1 MLYTVGIVSQYLSL
15 EGSCPVDEAKAIID
29 VKKGIIELEG
39 PVDFVRR
46 YLGRYQPPISHLR
59 GLPKAVAA
67 SPEKAGPPNEE
78 KKRGPC
84 LKATRSDSGA
94 GAAIRKY
101 LESGFFEQPRSFRDV
116 REHLANNRVIC
127 KDSLVRASLKK
138 LVGTGALK
146 TTGVASALRYYTS
159 RRS

>member
-1 MLYTVGIVSQYLSL
+1 M
-15 EGSCPVDEAKAIID
+15 DEAKAIID

-46 YLGRYQPPISHLR
+46 YLGRYQPPINHLR

-67 SPEKAGPPNEE
+67 SPEKAGPPPET
-78 KKRGPC
+78 KKAAPR
-84 LKATRSDSGA
+84 LKAQRGISGE
-94 GAAIRKY
+94 GAAAIGKY

-116 REHLANNRVIC
+116 REHLANNRVTC
-127 KDSLVRASLKK
+127 KDSLVRASLKR
-138 LVGTGALK
+138 LVIAGTLK
-146 TTGVASALRYYTS
+146 TTGVASALRYYTP